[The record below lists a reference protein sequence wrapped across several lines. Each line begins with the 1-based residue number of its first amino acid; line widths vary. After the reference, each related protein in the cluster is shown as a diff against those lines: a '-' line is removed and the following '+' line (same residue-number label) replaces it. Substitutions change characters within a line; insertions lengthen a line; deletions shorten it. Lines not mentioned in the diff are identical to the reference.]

1 MFTFGALLLG
11 AIAAFVVGLSKTGL
25 PGSALIA
32 VPMLAVVFEGRLI
45 TGATLPILIVADL
58 FAVGWYRKHT
68 RWDVLR
74 SIAAWIAL
82 GYGFGIAFFL
92 AIGAASGVLEATIGV
107 IVLAIV
113 GLQAWRMWRGAP
125 DSGGLD
131 RGGGTTAAS
140 FGTIGG
146 FTTFVANAAGP
157 VINTYLIRLGLP
169 KHELIGTS
177 AWLYFVVNLSKIPFY
192 VALGAW
198 SAGGP
203 FFTVDSL
210 LFDLAMVPAIVAGV
224 FGGRALFHRIPQRAF
239 AVVVLALSAAGAVKL
254 LV

>member
-1 MFTFGALLLG
+1 MGALLLG
-11 AIAAFVVGLSKTGL
+11 AAAAFVVGLSKTGL
-25 PGSALIA
+25 PGGALIA
-32 VPMLAVVFEGRLI
+32 VPMLAVVFDGRLI

-58 FAVGWYRKHT
+58 FAVGWYREHA

-74 SIAAWIAL
+74 AIAPWIAF

-92 AIGAASGVLEATIGV
+92 AIGAASGVLETTIGV

-113 GLQAWRMWRGAP
+113 ALQAWRMWRGAP
-125 DSGGLD
+125 GSAGPTRGSDSI
-131 RGGGTTAAS
+131 AAPY
-140 FGTIGG
+140 GTIGG

-177 AWLYFVVNLSKIPFY
+177 AWLYLVVNLSKIPLY

-198 SAGGP
+198 STGGP

-210 LFDLAMVPAIVAGV
+210 LFDLAMVPAIIGGV
-224 FGGRALFHRIPQRAF
+224 FGGRALFVHIPQRAF
-239 AVVVLALSAAGAVKL
+239 AIVVLSLSAAGATKL